1 MAEELVL
8 GGVTGS
14 GGGEGVGAAAKASR
28 IRSFSSKWLFPPFP
42 HFAKAASRQA
52 GGRRRRRKAPFLSHL
67 RNIYSAIKHPP
78 SDAIVRF
85 GALKMSNPRILFC

>member
-14 GGGEGVGAAAKASR
+14 GGGEGVGAGRAAAKASR

-42 HFAKAASRQA
+42 HFAKAASRQGA
-52 GGRRRRRKAPFLSHL
+52 GDG
-67 RNIYSAIKHPP
+67 
-78 SDAIVRF
+78 
-85 GALKMSNPRILFC
+85 GE